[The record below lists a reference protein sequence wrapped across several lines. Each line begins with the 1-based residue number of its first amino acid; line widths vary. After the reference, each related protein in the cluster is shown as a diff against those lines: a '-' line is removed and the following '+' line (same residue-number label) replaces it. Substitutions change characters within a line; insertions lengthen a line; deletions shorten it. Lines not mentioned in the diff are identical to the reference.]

1 MKHAGK
7 VVNVF
12 QVQKKAQKV
21 AAHVQRKRANMDIN
35 DLIKIVQENEEA
47 NYSTRDYEAALR
59 QTDLGDDET
68 PAHIQAAQALALSS
82 KGLELTDEQQKA
94 LAPYVSLF
102 SQLLVNPRYR
112 SRLHSMIR
120 LINKP
125 K

>member
-1 MKHAGK
+1 MSINKI
-7 VVNVF
+7 
-12 QVQKKAQKV
+12 KKYIA
-21 AAHVQRKRANMDIN
+21 
-35 DLIKIVQENEEA
+35 ENEEGDFA
-47 NYSTRDYEAALR
+47 PRDYEAALR
-59 QTDLGDDET
+59 QTDLGGKDT
-68 PAHIQAAQALALSS
+68 PSYIQAAQALALAS

>member
-1 MKHAGK
+1 M
-7 VVNVF
+7 
-12 QVQKKAQKV
+12 QQKLQKASM
-21 AAHVQRKRANMDIN
+21 RMSR
-35 DLIKIVQENEEA
+35 IKKYILENKKD
-47 NYSTRDYEAALR
+47 NYDPRDYEAALR
-59 QTDLGDDET
+59 QTDLGDKDT
-68 PAHIQAAQALALSS
+68 PSYIQAAQALALAS